1 MLERFFTD
9 HGWHGLHGFWF
20 ISNQQ
25 PDGSRQIRFVVD
37 LPANQLGPGW
47 RECNTVGGLWRQART
62 HCQLRT
68 PSTAAFPAT
77 SVADLCSEGKS

>member
-47 RECNTVGGLWRQART
+47 RECNTVGGLPP
-62 HCQLRT
+62 L
-68 PSTAAFPAT
+68 AT
-77 SVADLCSEGKS
+77 GTDALPVANTVYGGVSCNLCG